1 MRTIEQ
7 IDVEGS
13 NGDYKMLEMI
23 LRLRKV
29 NIDICHCIYTHCA
42 A

>member
-13 NGDYKMLEMI
+13 STGDYKMLEMI
-23 LRLRKV
+23 LRP
-29 NIDICHCIYTHCA
+29 DACA
-42 A
+42 S